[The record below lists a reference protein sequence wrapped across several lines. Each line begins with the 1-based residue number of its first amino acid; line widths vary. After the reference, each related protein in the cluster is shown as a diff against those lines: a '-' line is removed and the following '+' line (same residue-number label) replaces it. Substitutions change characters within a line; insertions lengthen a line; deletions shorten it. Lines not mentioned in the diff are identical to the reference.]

1 MLDNEVYGN
10 TGGQESGMTRQGAVV
25 KMAPLGKKFEKI
37 DMMGLAKTAGVAYIA
52 RLTPTNPGR
61 VISTIRKAVLVA
73 REIGPTYVQAYT
85 SCNIEYSISPERV
98 MDDARQV
105 EKERYSFEEIMSDE
119 ARAYLERIEAENKS

>member
-1 MLDNEVYGN
+1 
-10 TGGQESGMTRQGAVV
+10 
-25 KMAPLGKKFEKI
+25 
-37 DMMGLAKTAGVAYIA
+37 
-52 RLTPTNPGR
+52 
-61 VISTIRKAVLVA
+61 LVA